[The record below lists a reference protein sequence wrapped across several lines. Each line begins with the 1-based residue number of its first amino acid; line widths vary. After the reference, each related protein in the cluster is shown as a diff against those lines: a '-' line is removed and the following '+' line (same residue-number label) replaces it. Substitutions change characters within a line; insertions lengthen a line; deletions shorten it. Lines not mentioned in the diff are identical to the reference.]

1 MNYDLIVIG
10 GGPAGYLGAERAGH
24 EGLKTLLI
32 EKKALGGVCLNEGCI
47 PSKTLLHSAK
57 IYDYARFS
65 EKYGV
70 KAENVSFDHE
80 KVVRRKNKVV
90 KTLVAGIKSQL
101 KANNVE
107 LIEGVGTI
115 VGKNNQGYQV
125 CVGEQIYTGQ
135 SLLIATGSVP
145 VIPPIPGVDE
155 GIKNGYVLTN
165 KEILDIDTVPR
176 SLAIIG
182 GGVIGLEMASYFN
195 SAGSKVT
202 VIEML
207 DHIAGPTD
215 REISQILMKNYEKKG
230 ITFKLNAKV
239 AEIGEGKI
247 IYEFEGQRNELEAE
261 KVLMSVGRRPN
272 IKDLGLES
280 IGVEVEGG
288 HIKVDETGLT
298 NIPNV
303 YAAGDVNGYS
313 MLAHTAYREA
323 EVCVNN
329 MVGKKDI
336 MRYNAIPSVIY
347 TNPEVA
353 SVGETEETAKAKG
366 IEYEVANL
374 SMRYSGRYVAEN
386 EGGDGICKVL
396 IDKKYRKI
404 IGIHMIG
411 NPASEIIYGAGLMI
425 EMEMRVEDVKELVFP
440 HPTVSEIIREAIF
453 SL

>member
-90 KTLVAGIKSQL
+90 KTLAAGIKSQL

-239 AEIGEGKI
+239 VEIGQGKI
-247 IYEFEGQRNELEAE
+247 VYEFEGQRNELEAE